1 MISDVFEPDQ
11 LDALQE
17 IVNVGMGT
25 AGAALAAVLE
35 SFVSLSVPKIELIRL
50 ERLADLPML
59 VGWEDDQACAIRQ
72 AFYDRLDGEVI
83 VLFGHQGRELLS
95 ERLGY
100 GSDVTAAA
108 GEELL
113 LDFTNVFVGACMN
126 GIARQLQIDLSFSPP
141 AILSLASPLSTTLP
155 RLDLAVDFLL
165 LINVTFVLHQ
175 CALKSQ
181 LLILLPEQS
190 IVRLRDAVGRFVES
204 L

>member
-1 MISDVFEPDQ
+1 MISEVFEPDQ

-35 SFVSLSVPKIELIRL
+35 SFVSLSVPKIELVRL
-50 ERLADLPML
+50 ERLADLPTL
-59 VGWEDDQACAIRQ
+59 VGWDNDDACAIRQ

-83 VLFGHQGRELLS
+83 VLFGQQGRELLA

-100 GSDVTAAA
+100 GTGHTDVVD
-108 GEELL
+108 EELL

-126 GIARQLQIDLSFSPP
+126 GIARQLHINLSFSPP
-141 AILSLASPLSTTLP
+141 EILSLASPLSTTLP
-155 RLDLAVDFLL
+155 GLDLAVDFLL
-165 LINVTFVLHQ
+165 LINVNFVLQQ
-175 CALKSQ
+175 CAFKSQ

-190 IVRLRDAVGRFVES
+190 IVRLRDAIGRFVES